1 MRVHRICRSGFD
13 TLDGEGAR
21 LNGGRW
27 STPRKAIVYTAGSL
41 ALAALEYLVHVDPE
55 DVPGDLVA
63 LTIEIPD
70 EIDPVVVSDGTL
82 PGGWEQ
88 LADHPACKE
97 AGDKWRQTG
106 ATLVLQVLAAPI
118 PQESNYL
125 LNPTH
130 DEMRKVK
137 VIHKRPFSFDP
148 RLL

>member
-1 MRVHRICRSGFD
+1 MLENEIHFPVSIAPVEDRSR
-13 TLDGEGAR
+13 AR
-21 LNGGRW
+21 Q
-27 STPRKAIVYTAGSL
+27 
-41 ALAALEYLVHVDPE
+41 
-55 DVPGDLVA
+55 
-63 LTIEIPD
+63 TIEIPD

-97 AGDKWRQTG
+97 AGDKWLRTG
-106 ATLVLQVLAAPI
+106 ATLVLQVSAAPI

-130 DEMRKVK
+130 DEIRKVK